1 MPLSIPSSPPLILTP
16 LIRHPAAPRIPAQV
30 LALLRKSCEKLI
42 RSDTTFSVTFSAL
55 LCPAGKNFLWTLKPY
70 WWEVSPGQW
79 GE

>member
-16 LIRHPAAPRIPAQV
+16 LIRHPAAPRIPAVV

-42 RSDTTFSVTFSAL
+42 RSDTTFSVTFSPL

-70 WWEVSPGQW
+70 WWEVNPGQW